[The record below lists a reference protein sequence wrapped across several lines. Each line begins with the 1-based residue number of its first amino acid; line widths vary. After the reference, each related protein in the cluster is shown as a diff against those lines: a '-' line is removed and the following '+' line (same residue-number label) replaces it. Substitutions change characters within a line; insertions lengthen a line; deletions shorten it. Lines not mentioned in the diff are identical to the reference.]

1 MGPARSYELQSNL
14 LVSSALVPAPSF
26 LHTKK
31 ISGKDGEGGQVAEEQ
46 LCVGC
51 VTEACPYPRGHL
63 SSFPFLMPTDAR
75 TRICLPM
82 LVLQRRCGRMAR
94 RWACISPPRPTQVKG
109 ASRAGEKQEVI
120 KSTLTQ
126 RVQTLGKRELR
137 GSTLAPA
144 VHAPSRMVAAPVHSM
159 FLAQYQQRPIWMASD
174 PACRPVLRYQGELP
188 ATLPCQTRKS

>member
-1 MGPARSYELQSNL
+1 M
-14 LVSSALVPAPSF
+14 
-26 LHTKK
+26 
-31 ISGKDGEGGQVAEEQ
+31 
-46 LCVGC
+46 
-51 VTEACPYPRGHL
+51 
-63 SSFPFLMPTDAR
+63 
-75 TRICLPM
+75 
-82 LVLQRRCGRMAR
+82 
-94 RWACISPPRPTQVKG
+94 
-109 ASRAGEKQEVI
+109 I